1 MSTFEFTLIVL
12 IVLALFLAFALAVT
26 AMLFGSRQA
35 QGEVR
40 KIFQTSMKTLLG
52 LRPKD

>member
-1 MSTFEFTLIVL
+1 MSTFEFTLVVL

-40 KIFQTSMKTLLG
+40 KIFQIAVNSLLG
-52 LRPKD
+52 LRHKD